1 MRLGGDVSKQ
11 LMVRVTADTLLE
23 EARLDKQK
31 FKRWERVRLRGF
43 PDVGKGTVMRAAVQ
57 DEGGVRIEWGN
68 GREGLHN
75 PRSLENV
82 WLDEQGEEED

>member
-1 MRLGGDVSKQ
+1 MSKQ
-11 LMVRVTADTLLE
+11 LMVRVSADTLLM

-43 PDVGKGTVMRAAVQ
+43 PEVGKGTVLRAAVQ
-57 DEGGVRIEWGN
+57 EEGGVRVEWDN

-75 PRSLENV
+75 PRGLENV
-82 WLDEQGEEED
+82 WLDEEGNEEE